1 MSPSVDTVPVPRQVK
16 AAGSQQ
22 IGETLFRNATLAA
35 AVFVLA
41 VLTAIGIS
49 LVTGGWEALAK
60 FGPAFLW
67 TESWNPVKEVFGALV
82 PIYGTVVTSL
92 IAMLIGVPVSLG
104 IAIFLTELCPRRL
117 RQPIG
122 IAIELLAGIP
132 SIIYGMWGLFV
143 FAPFF
148 ADHVEPWLI
157 DVLGPLPLIG
167 FLFQGAPYG
176 VGVLTGGLILAIM
189 VLPFIASVIR
199 DVFETVPPMLKE
211 SAYGLG
217 CTTWEVVLHVV
228 IPHTRVGIVGGVML
242 GLGRALGETMAI
254 TFVIGNAH
262 RLSGSLLAP
271 GNTISSAL
279 ANEFTEAVGDIYQS
293 SLIALGLILFIM
305 TFIVLSFA
313 KWMLVRLEQR
323 VQK

>member
-1 MSPSVDTVPVPRQVK
+1 MTAHTIPAPQVDERPRRLLS
-16 AAGSQQ
+16 A
-22 IGETLFRNATLAA
+22 ETLFHNATRLAA
-35 AVFVLA
+35 ILVLV
-41 VLTAIGIS
+41 VLTAIGVS
-49 LVTGGWEALAK
+49 LLMGGWEALAK

-67 TESWNPVKEVFGALV
+67 TESWNPVKEEFGALV

-92 IAMLIGVPVSLG
+92 IAMLIGVPLSLG
-104 IAIFLTELCPRRL
+104 IAMFLTEICPNWL

-148 ADHVEPWLI
+148 ANHIEPWLI
-157 DVLGPLPLIG
+157 DVLGPLPILG
-167 FLFQGAPYG
+167 PLFQGAPYG
-176 VGVLTGGLILAIM
+176 VGLLTGGLILTIM
-189 VLPFIASVIR
+189 VLPFITSVIR

-217 CTTWEVVLHVV
+217 CTTWEVVWNVV
-228 IPHTRVGIVGGVML
+228 IPHTRTGIVGGLML
-242 GLGRALGETMAI
+242 GLGRALGETMAV

-262 RLSGSLLAP
+262 RLSASLLAP

-279 ANEFTEAVGDIYQS
+279 ANEFTEAVGDIYLS
-293 SLIALGLILFIM
+293 SLIALGLILFVL
-305 TFIVLSFA
+305 TSIVLGIA
-313 KWMLVRLEQR
+313 KWMLVRLDAR
-323 VQK
+323 VSR